1 LEAFRLYLC
10 LWLDLVVIVPRDYFY
25 PIMMD
30 FDVCWVFSRSRTV
43 APQIFSMEKAKSW
56 PVFTRGHPLC
66 IGSSNHTITC
76 LVTCAS
82 K

>member
-1 LEAFRLYLC
+1 
-10 LWLDLVVIVPRDYFY
+10 
-25 PIMMD
+25 
-30 FDVCWVFSRSRTV
+30 
-43 APQIFSMEKAKSW
+43 MEKAKSW
-56 PVFTRGHPLC
+56 VFTRGHPLC